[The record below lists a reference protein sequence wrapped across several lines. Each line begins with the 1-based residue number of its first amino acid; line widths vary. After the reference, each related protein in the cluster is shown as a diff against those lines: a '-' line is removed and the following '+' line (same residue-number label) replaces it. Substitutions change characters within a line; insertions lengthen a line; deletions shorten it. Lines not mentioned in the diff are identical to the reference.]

1 MIKPALID
9 QLRDTVRRQPTRLG
23 QLHAQVRD
31 AGSQWSSEQLRLL
44 LETYDGFKVG
54 NPTVGDPEISLGEL
68 TPEEAILDAV
78 RQILRTESGRPVPV
92 GRVIELLPANPTT
105 SVEQLRAL
113 AAKTSDIEIRGP
125 MIRRKP
131 GN

>member
-1 MIKPALID
+1 MKSALLD

-31 AGSQWSSEQLRLL
+31 AGSPWSPEQLRLL

-54 NPTVGDPEISLGEL
+54 AGADPEVSLGEV
-68 TPEEAILDAV
+68 TPEESLLAAV
-78 RQILRTESGRPVPV
+78 RQILSIEPGRPVPV
-92 GRVIELLPANPTT
+92 ARVIELLPANLTT
-105 SVEQLRAL
+105 SAEQLRAL
-113 AAKTSDIEIRGP
+113 AAKTSDLEFRGSL
-125 MIRRKP
+125 IRRKP

>member
-1 MIKPALID
+1 MKLALLE

-23 QLHAQVRD
+23 SLHAHARD
-31 AGSQWSSEQLRLL
+31 AGSPWSPDQLRLL

-54 NPTVGDPEISLGEL
+54 EGPDPDISLGEV
-68 TPEEAILDAV
+68 TPEEALLAGV
-78 RQILRTESGRPVPV
+78 RQILSTEPGRPVPV
-92 GRVIELLPANPTT
+92 ARVIELLPPNLTT

-113 AAKTSDIEIRGP
+113 AAKTSDLEIRGP
-125 MIRRKP
+125 MIRRKA

>member
-1 MIKPALID
+1 MKPALLE

-23 QLHAQVRD
+23 SLHAHARD
-31 AGSQWSSEQLRLL
+31 AGSPWSPDQLRLL

-54 NPTVGDPEISLGEL
+54 AGADPEISLGEVTL
-68 TPEEAILDAV
+68 EEALLSAV
-78 RQILRTESGRPVPV
+78 RQILSTEPGRPVPV
-92 GRVIELLPANPTT
+92 ARVIELLPTNLTT

-113 AAKTSDIEIRGP
+113 AAKTSDLEIRGP